1 MDSNPTS
8 TARQDPYTSLLMTLM
23 PGAKGFGL
31 YEASGLQRWIQSDKQ
46 MTGMT
51 VELQKRVRVLVSNS
65 VAQRKALMKTLSDGH
80 VAYAFPLGDGA
91 RVNLGTMVVLA
102 EGAGTLGREPRSLQ
116 MVIQLL
122 RPAIH
127 CISRD
132 MLLQKVLGKAQLD
145 LRRQT
150 TELKFILGL
159 DQMFEPAMSLTAGL
173 EQTLDQA
180 LRALDLECI
189 ALSMPSY
196 HVYCQRVAERA
207 AERPEGRVSR
217 QVEKNLLA
225 WVSMHRRSICL
236 PEATPGETIAVDV
249 DPGTPL
255 IACPMPG
262 ISGGIEGVL
271 VATGKRNSLLGK
283 DKATIEALA
292 RRLALLIETK
302 IDAVT
307 GALCRPSF
315 EGELLRLSGS
325 ARQHSLIYMD
335 LDRLTRVRGEFGTQA
350 SDDVLSHFC
359 SLVNSRFQDGQI
371 FARLGDS
378 GFGLLMPG
386 VSEED
391 ALKQARQICNAV
403 TSLHYLNGDQGVSMS
418 VSVGVAGSSLAG
430 AASLSLLAAAESAC
444 RRAKLH
450 GGNQVELYVD
460 GEATSSRP
468 HGDIFLANYL
478 SSALEEGRFS
488 LVAQAVY
495 SNLERTSSGYFE
507 VFLRLIDDNGIEMP
521 PGCFLPVAQRYDM
534 LPAIDRW
541 VVGELLDRLAAKGS
555 EWLASGP
562 VSGIN
567 LSGQTLAD
575 SEFPQFVEQQLT
587 RSGVPAQAL
596 CFEISESAMMSDL
609 KRSKRF
615 MGALRDLGCKIAL
628 DDFGSGLSSLPYLES
643 MPVDFVK
650 IDGQRV
656 MAMAGSRVACSMVAA
671 IIAAAKVL
679 GLTTVAGCVE
689 GGDVDK
695 LIRESGVDLMQ
706 GAVMSGPQPLD
717 DFLHS
722 APEGNTTAESEQG
735 RRA

>member
-1 MDSNPTS
+1 MESTPTS
-8 TARQDPYTSLLMTLM
+8 TARQDPYASLLMTLM
-23 PGAKGFGL
+23 PGARGFGL
-31 YEASGLQRWIQSDKQ
+31 YETSGLHRWIQSDKQ

-51 VELQKRVRVLVSNS
+51 VELQKQLRVLVSS
-65 VAQRKALMKTLSDGH
+65 CLAERKALMKALSDGQ

-102 EGAGTLGREPRSLQ
+102 EGASTLGREPRSLQ

-132 MLLQKVLGKAQLD
+132 MLLQKALGKAQLD

-150 TELKFILGL
+150 TELKFMLGL
-159 DQMFEPAMSLTAGL
+159 DQMFGPAMSLTTGL

-180 LRALDLECI
+180 PLALDLESI
-189 ALSMPSY
+189 TLSMPSY
-196 HVYCQRVAERA
+196 RVYCQRVEKRA
-207 AERPEGRVSR
+207 AKSPEVKVPRH
-217 QVEKNLLA
+217 VEKNLLA

-236 PEATPGETIAVDV
+236 PETTPGETIAVDV

-262 ISGGIEGVL
+262 LSGGIEGL
-271 VATGKRNSLLGK
+271 LIATGKRNSLLGK
-283 DKATIEALA
+283 DQVTVEALA

-315 EGELLRLSGS
+315 EGELTRLSGS
-325 ARQHSLIYMD
+325 TGEHSLIYMD
-335 LDRLTRVRGEFGTQA
+335 LDRLNRVRGEFGVQA

-359 SLVNSRFQDGQI
+359 SLVNCRFQEGQV
-371 FARLGDS
+371 FARLGD
-378 GFGLLMPG
+378 GCFGLLLPG
-386 VSEED
+386 VSAED

-403 TSLHYLNGDQGVSMS
+403 TSLHYLNGEQGVSMS
-418 VSVGVAGSSLAG
+418 VSVGVAGSSLADV
-430 AASLSLLAAAESAC
+430 SPLSLLAEAESAC
-444 RRAKLH
+444 RKAKLH
-450 GGNQVELYVD
+450 GGNRVELHID
-460 GEATSSRP
+460 DEATSSRP
-468 HGDIFLANYL
+468 QGDIFLANYL
-478 SSALEEGRFS
+478 GSALEEGRFS
-488 LVAQAVY
+488 LVAQAAY
-495 SNLERTSSGYFE
+495 ENLERTPSKYFE
-507 VFLRLIDDNGIEMP
+507 VFLRLIDEAGIEMP
-521 PGCFLPVAQRYDM
+521 PGCFLPVPESYDM

-541 VVGELLDRLAAKGS
+541 VLTNSLDRLAAKGS
-555 EWLASGP
+555 QWLASGP
-562 VSGIN
+562 VCGIN
-567 LSGQTLAD
+567 LAGQTLAD
-575 SEFPQFVEQQLT
+575 PEFLSFVEQQLART
-587 RSGVPAQAL
+587 GVPAQAV
-596 CFEISESAMMSDL
+596 CFEIPEAAMMTDL

-650 IDGQRV
+650 IDDRRV
-656 MAMAGSRVACSMVAA
+656 TAMAGSRVSCSMVAA

-679 GLTTVAGCVE
+679 GLKTVAGCVE
-689 GGDVDK
+689 STEVDH
-695 LIRESGVDLMQ
+695 LVRESGADLMQ
-706 GAVMSGPQPLD
+706 GTLMSELQPLD
-717 DFLHS
+717 DFLHN
-722 APEGNTTAESEQG
+722 ARGGDAMAESAQG

>member
-1 MDSNPTS
+1 
-8 TARQDPYTSLLMTLM
+8 MTLM

-31 YEASGLQRWIQSDKQ
+31 YEASGQHRWIQSDNQ

-51 VELQKRVRVLVSNS
+51 VELQKQLRVLVNNS
-65 VAQRKALMKTLSDGH
+65 AAQRKALMQALSDGH
-80 VAYAFPLGDGA
+80 VAYAFPLGDGV
-91 RVNLGTMVVLA
+91 RVKLGTMVVLA

-132 MLLQKVLGKAQLD
+132 MLLQKALGKAQLD

-150 TELKFILGL
+150 TELKFVLGL

-180 LRALDLECI
+180 LRALDLESI
-189 ALSMPSY
+189 SLSMPSY
-196 HVYCQRVAERA
+196 RVYCQRVAKPA
-207 AERPEGRVSR
+207 DQHPEARVPR
-217 QVEKNLLA
+217 HVEKNLLA
-225 WVSMHRRSICL
+225 WVSMHRRSVCL
-236 PEATPGETIAVDV
+236 PETNPGETIAVDV
-249 DPGTPL
+249 DPGMPL

-262 ISGGIEGVL
+262 SSGAIEGVL
-271 VATGKRNSLLGK
+271 VATGKRDATLGK
-283 DKATIEALA
+283 DQATVETLA
-292 RRLALLIETK
+292 RRLALLIESK
-302 IDAVT
+302 IDADT

-325 ARQHSLIYMD
+325 AQEHSLIYMD
-335 LDRLTRVRGEFGTQA
+335 LDRLTRVRGEFGAQA
-350 SDDVLSHFC
+350 SDDVLRHFC
-359 SLVNSRFQDGQI
+359 SLVNGRFKEGQV

-378 GFGLLMPG
+378 CFGLLMPG

-391 ALKQARQICNAV
+391 ALQQARQICNAV
-403 TSLHYLNGDQGVSMS
+403 TSLHYLNGEQGLSMS
-418 VSVGVAGSSLAG
+418 VSVGVAGSRVADTP
-430 AASLSLLAAAESAC
+430 SLSLLAVAESAC

-460 GEATSSRP
+460 DEATSSRP
-468 HGDIFLANYL
+468 QGEIFLANYL
-478 SSALEEGRFS
+478 GNALEEGRFS

-495 SNLERTSSGYFE
+495 DNLERTPCGYFE
-507 VFLRLIDDNGIEMP
+507 VFLRLIDENGIEMP

-541 VVGELLDRLAAKGS
+541 VVGELLDRLVTKGS
-555 EWLASGP
+555 EWLSAGP

-575 SEFPQFVEQQLT
+575 ADFPQFVEQQLT
-587 RSGVPAQAL
+587 RSGVPAEAL

-615 MGALRDLGCKIAL
+615 MAALRDLGCKIAL

-656 MAMAGSRVACSMVAA
+656 MAMAGSRVACSIVAA

-679 GLTTVAGCVE
+679 GIKTVAGCVE
-689 GGDVDK
+689 NGDVDK
-695 LIRESGVDLMQ
+695 LVRESGVDLMQ
-706 GAVMSGPQPLD
+706 GAFTSSPQPLD
-717 DFLHS
+717 SFLHS
-722 APEGNTTAESEQG
+722 ALAETTARESAQG